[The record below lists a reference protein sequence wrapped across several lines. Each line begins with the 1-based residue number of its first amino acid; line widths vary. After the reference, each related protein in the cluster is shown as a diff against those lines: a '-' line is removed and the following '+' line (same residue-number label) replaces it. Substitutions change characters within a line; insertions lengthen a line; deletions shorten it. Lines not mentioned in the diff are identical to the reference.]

1 MKKRFIIWDNPAQ
14 AIITLMVVLIALGA
28 VNILSATFVDTQAPF
43 SFFGKYVAIALGGF
57 VAIWGIRK
65 IGYVRLLA
73 YKPLRHAAIIF
84 MFGLLLWTDIS
95 GVNVKG
101 AARWIGYGSFRF
113 QPSEIAKVVVIFIAA
128 YYLSEAQRLGR
139 RVSIFK
145 METYTLKLLIP
156 SLIFSAMVLKQPDM
170 GTAAIIISLAFGML
184 IIGGLP
190 LVEICSVFA
199 VGGAGIAAL
208 AVAAPYRLE
217 RFNAWFNPWAYAQKE
232 GYQTVQSL
240 IAIGSGGWT
249 GTRWGEGAGK
259 FLYLPEAHTDF
270 AFAIFCQENGFLG
283 ALLLIFIFT
292 LLAVSFIY
300 VIRNA
305 RDFQGFLLAS
315 GVTLLII
322 GQAFANMA
330 MVCGMLPVIGVPLV
344 FISYGGTSMLISMA
358 AIGLLLSVYD
368 AEVHPER
375 LDAAPPDVRRSKLR
389 VMRTGRRSER

>member
-14 AIITLMVVLIALGA
+14 AVITLMLVLLVMGGI
-28 VNILSATFVDTQAPF
+28 NILSATLVESKAPF
-43 SFFGKYVAIALGGF
+43 SFFGKYVFFAVCGF
-57 VAIWGIRK
+57 IIIKGIRK
-65 IGYVRLLA
+65 FGYVRLLN
-73 YKPLRHAAIIF
+73 YRPLRHLAIIG

-101 AARWIGYGSFRF
+101 AARWVGYGSLRF
-113 QPSEIAKVVVIFIAA
+113 QPSEIAKVVVIFISA
-128 YYLSEAQRLGR
+128 YYLNEAHRLGR
-139 RVSIFK
+139 RVSLFK
-145 METYTLKLLIP
+145 LEPYTLKVLLP
-156 SLIFSAMVLKQPDM
+156 ALVFSAMVLKQPDM
-170 GTAAIIISLAFGML
+170 GTAAIIITLAFGML
-184 IIGGLP
+184 IIAGLP
-190 LVEICSVFA
+190 LIEICSIFA
-199 VGGAGIAAL
+199 IGGAGIAAL
-208 AVAAPYRLE
+208 AIAAPYRLA
-217 RFNAWFNPWAYAQKE
+217 RFNAWFDPWAYAQKE

-240 IAIGSGGWT
+240 IAIGSGGVT

-283 ALLLIFIFT
+283 GMALILIFS
-292 LLAVSFIY
+292 LLAVAFIY
-300 VIRNA
+300 IIRNA

-315 GVTLLII
+315 GVTFLII

-368 AEVHPER
+368 AEVHPEK
-375 LDAAPPDVRRSKLR
+375 LDTAPPDVRRSNLR
-389 VMRTGRRSER
+389 VMRMSRRTGK